1 MNSKNINYKEMILRE
16 VYRTTINNLVC
27 FSIVF
32 SMDDVN
38 MEKIVSPSKFNYSGI
53 IDMLVRI
60 KYPEDK
66 MQAIINNYLLD
77 PTDTDVLTEFTEMQ
91 NYRKECKSFAK
102 KILAYHVK

>member
-1 MNSKNINYKEMILRE
+1 
-16 VYRTTINNLVC
+16 
-27 FSIVF
+27 
-32 SMDDVN
+32 MDDTN

-77 PTDTDVLTEFTEMQ
+77 SDDTNILTEFTEMQ
-91 NYRKECKSFAK
+91 NYRKECKAFAK